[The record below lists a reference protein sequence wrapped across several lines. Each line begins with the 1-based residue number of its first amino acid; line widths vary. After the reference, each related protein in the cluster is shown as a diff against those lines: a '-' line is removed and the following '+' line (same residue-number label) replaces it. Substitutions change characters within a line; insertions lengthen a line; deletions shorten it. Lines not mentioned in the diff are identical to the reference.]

1 MSMYARAS
9 TYTLNKKISLIGKST
24 VEQINILFELAHL
37 FSASDIH
44 FDIKRDSGCI
54 IFRIAHQLLFESHI
68 DISTIRLLIG
78 RLKLISGMR
87 SDISDKSQDG
97 AGCIVTDRFYIYFR
111 SATSPTV
118 FGENMVCRLFATDT
132 GQQKDIS
139 TLGLLDPDMV
149 LLKEN
154 LDKES
159 GLILVSGPTG
169 SGKTTTLYACLN
181 YLASIGKMVI
191 SIEDPVEIVL
201 PHIRQIKIKKDIG
214 YDFKDALK
222 GVLRQNPDVI
232 MVGEV
237 RDRETAELVIQA
249 ALTGHLVLATIHA
262 PSALEIIDRLKVLGI
277 SPSMSVSII
286 QLLISQ
292 KSITIKHKKKIVFE
306 CIPFDQKLR
315 KLFGYTSQG
324 QIADSVRNAG
334 ILLMRDHLSMYKE
347 AGHISIEEFARYIRN

>member
-1 MSMYARAS
+1 MHMSIS
-9 TYTLNKKISLIGKST
+9 KHYTRNSIGLIGEST
-24 VEQINILFELAHL
+24 IEQINILFEMAYIFH
-37 FSASDIH
+37 ASDIH
-44 FDIKRDSGCI
+44 LDIKRDHGRI
-54 IFRIAHQLLFESHI
+54 VFRIAHQLLFESHI
-68 DISTIRLLIG
+68 DTSTMRLLIG

-87 SDISDKSQDG
+87 SDISDKAQDG
-97 AGCIVTDRFYIYFR
+97 AGCIVIGEVYVYFR

-118 FGENMVCRLFATDT
+118 FGENIVCRLFATDT

-139 TLGLLDPDMV
+139 TLGLSDPDMI

-154 LDKES
+154 LHKES

-169 SGKTTTLYACLN
+169 SGKTTTLYACLSH
-181 YLASIGKMVI
+181 LASIGKMVI

-201 PHIRQIKIKKDIG
+201 PHIRQIKVNKDIG

-222 GVLRQNPDVI
+222 GVLRQDPDVI
-232 MVGEV
+232 MVGEI
-237 RDRETAELVIQA
+237 RDRETAELAIQA

-292 KSITIKHKKKIVFE
+292 KSITIKNKKKILFE
-306 CIPFDQKLR
+306 CIPFDHKLR
-315 KLFGYTSQG
+315 KLFGYANQG
-324 QIADSVRNAG
+324 QIADSVRDAG
-334 ILLMRDHLSMYKE
+334 ILLMRDHLSMYKD
-347 AGHISIEEFARYIRN
+347 AGHISTEEFTRYIRN